1 MSKFLTVNKEMD
13 GGEINHLMSPVQEA
27 YWGRSKELKQAEQQF
42 NKLLGMIHK
51 EYDAKGPSDH
61 YDASAWH
68 KATEKL
74 LISSQG
80 KKAIAEIEKCLQ
92 KQFGFSAMHLVF
104 SREFSMMGPNAM
116 APVNCCIIRKLLTP
130 GVFNFVPLKQS
141 SGGYYD
147 KTHSWVCTVVVSTM
161 MFDVRNITGGEF
173 VGLILHEI
181 GHNFQCTP
189 LANVGLFVP
198 FLSLYTELSKGL
210 SSTFSN
216 TVQMILAGVG
226 GAFSNEIFNKVFQFI
241 NDIIESL
248 SPDTREFIDSIE
260 KYLVSFGFL
269 LNQAVPFLAPASKA
283 QLFSANISQLIT
295 AGPLKAAEIMTGYSG
310 EVFADSF
317 ATAYG
322 YGPELSSALV
332 KMDIN
337 KDYDYNFLL
346 DDKCPL
352 HVVYD
357 LSITAGEIIDNV
369 LNLDPHPATQKRIL
383 NQLKK
388 LESEANSSELP
399 PDVKK
404 IILEDIKRQT
414 KMYKNYLNTEDGKN
428 KFAVLAM
435 WRIFNDKLG
444 GNLDIKA
451 LINKVFNL
459 GKTEA

>member
-1 MSKFLTVNKEMD
+1 M
-13 GGEINHLMSPVQEA
+13 
-27 YWGRSKELKQAEQQF
+27 
-42 NKLLGMIHK
+42 
-51 EYDAKGPSDH
+51 
-61 YDASAWH
+61 
-68 KATEKL
+68 
-74 LISSQG
+74 
-80 KKAIAEIEKCLQ
+80 
-92 KQFGFSAMHLVF
+92 
-104 SREFSMMGPNAM
+104 
-116 APVNCCIIRKLLTP
+116 
-130 GVFNFVPLKQS
+130 
-141 SGGYYD
+141 
-147 KTHSWVCTVVVSTM
+147 
-161 MFDVRNITGGEF
+161 
-173 VGLILHEI
+173 
-181 GHNFQCTP
+181 
-189 LANVGLFVP
+189 
-198 FLSLYTELSKGL
+198 
-210 SSTFSN
+210 
-216 TVQMILAGVG
+216 
-226 GAFSNEIFNKVFQFI
+226 
-241 NDIIESL
+241 
-248 SPDTREFIDSIE
+248 
-260 KYLVSFGFL
+260 
-269 LNQAVPFLAPASKA
+269 
-283 QLFSANISQLIT
+283 IT

-322 YGPELSSALV
+322 YGPALSSALV